1 MIRVT
6 KTSSPPSQPS
16 SGSGPSPSPT
26 SLTPVKEMGNVIMK
40 LGSGTFGRVL
50 TSTDVPYAFKAVR
63 RTRNIPILQAEF
75 GWTQAVHNALK
86 GKDFIGAPSAVAFID
101 GGDPNTLAN
110 IPDLFTEDL
119 LEGCNQEFTSV
130 LISDRVYP
138 VSRDLRQKI
147 VESFCPEALKPLHTS
162 KPFIARVYLGRQD
175 IEQRSAP
182 HRFFNTYNFALTE
195 KKIRKLD
202 LPADEYACTM
212 GFLLARLHFIVGT
225 DGRDLEIILGMG
237 DNPTKDKI
245 YVIDCNQ
252 FRAFSG
258 GVDDVPNLVD
268 AVITNDP
275 YFPRQGVLLTHML
288 DAYTTEVQAIAAI
301 NGTGDILT
309 IGEHFVTQLGF
320 ALKGLSKF

>member
-1 MIRVT
+1 
-6 KTSSPPSQPS
+6 
-16 SGSGPSPSPT
+16 
-26 SLTPVKEMGNVIMK
+26 MGNVIMK

-119 LEGCNQEFTSV
+119 LEGCDQEFTSV

-138 VSRDLRQKI
+138 VSRDLRQEI

-175 IEQRSAP
+175 IEQRK
-182 HRFFNTYNFALTE
+182 FASSIYQLTSM
-195 KKIRKLD
+195 
-202 LPADEYACTM
+202 PARWD
-212 GFLLARLHFIVGT
+212 FSLARLHFIVGT